1 LLCGVFEKVVDVFG
15 IFFAEQQQRRRT
27 FFDARRF
34 LFFIL
39 SAMLVFSVF
48 SVMVRDV
55 KCRSRS
61 FWFVEIGDT
70 QAADETQL
78 QSVVD
83 FVVGNMTY
91 FDIRYVV
98 HMGDFVEVCGNE
110 TDWEMKSAAFSQLTG
125 VVPFGWLVGDNDG
138 ESRGYL
144 GANFYAFNVSN
155 YPNMTSSYD
164 QGRSTAQ
171 YLNFGG
177 VEILFVN
184 LEYFA
189 NDSALRWFE
198 NLYDNYDEATVIF
211 STHSYLDFFG
221 NYTEDTLNSTYLDA
235 FPRVKLVLCGHIVYA
250 LNREVNGRQEIRF
263 DYQEV
268 PGYVTDLSDFIRLYT
283 VFDDGSVDALT
294 YSQLR
299 NLFLVDPSNQFS
311 FTLFAS
317 PTPTPSPTTSPTSTP
332 TPEST
337 TTPSPSTTPTP
348 DSTLSPSSSPTPA
361 VPEFSSWLV
370 LSILFL
376 AVVSLALLF
385 RFRKRIK

>member
-1 LLCGVFEKVVDVFG
+1 LRGVFEKVADVFG
-15 IFFAEQQQRRRT
+15 IFFAEHRRT
-27 FFDARRF
+27 GKLFYFVRRF
-34 LFFIL
+34 LFFML
-39 SAMLVFSVF
+39 SVMLVVSVF
-48 SVMVRDV
+48 SFMVRDV
-55 KCRSRS
+55 ECRSRLFS
-61 FWFVEIGDT
+61 FVQIGDT
-70 QAADETQL
+70 QGANEAQL

-98 HMGDFVEVCGNE
+98 HMGDIVEVGGNE
-110 TDWEMKSAAFSQLTG
+110 TDWEMKNAAFSQLTG

-171 YLNFGG
+171 YFNFGNI
-177 VEILFVN
+177 EILFVN

-198 NLYDNYDEATVIF
+198 NLHDNYDKATVIF
-211 STHSYLDFFG
+211 STHSYLDFLG
-221 NYTEDTLNSTYLDA
+221 NYTGDTLNSTYLDS

-268 PGYVTDLSDFIRLYT
+268 PGYVTDLSDFVRLYT

-299 NLFLVDPSNQFS
+299 NLFLADPSNQFS

-332 TPEST
+332 TPGST
-337 TTPSPSTTPTP
+337 ATPSPSATPTP
-348 DSTLSPSSSPTPA
+348 DSTVSPSSSPTPA
-361 VPEFSSWLV
+361 VPEFSAWSI
-370 LSILFL
+370 LSMLFL
-376 AVVSLALLF
+376 AVFSLALLA
-385 RFRKRIK
+385 RLRKRIK